1 MFQAIYDFA
10 KTTTLT
16 MLISANTQ
24 DGTLTLCVKPTPRK
38 GVDAALAKEL
48 TLTGKPEEFDQAF
61 PRCLTAYATQH
72 QSLMEQAAAT
82 AAVLEA
88 TKQAQVEKGTKAAT
102 AAAKGKA
109 LPAAT
114 PVEAQAT
121 PPAAA
126 PQGEVRDGE
135 EAHKDNLF
143 D

>member
-48 TLTGKPEEFDQAF
+48 TLTGKPEEFDAAF
-61 PRCLTAYATQH
+61 PGCLTTYATQH

-88 TKQAQVEKGTKAAT
+88 SQRTQVEKGTKAAT

-114 PVEAQAT
+114 PVEAPAT
-121 PPAAA
+121 PPAAE
-126 PQGEVRDGE
+126 PQGEGSDGG
-135 EAHKDNLF
+135 EADEPNLF